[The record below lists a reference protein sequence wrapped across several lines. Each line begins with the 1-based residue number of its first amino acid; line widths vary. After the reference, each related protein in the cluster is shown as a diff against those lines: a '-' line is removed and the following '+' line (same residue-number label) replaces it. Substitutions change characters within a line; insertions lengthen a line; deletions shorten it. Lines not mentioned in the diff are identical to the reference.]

1 MLKPSLCCR
10 EARQVLP
17 TGAKMPKYVKVLI
30 DDACGFLKEHA
41 REVKTHNALLW
52 TAMNIGRFKPSPL
65 RGLEVLLRI
74 PVSLVLMVL
83 RGLLVAALMRNNRAR
98 RMSLMMKM
106 EMKALRITLKTKK
119 TILRYRR

>member
-30 DDACGFLKEHA
+30 DDACGFLKEFA

-52 TAMNIGRFKPSPL
+52 TAMNIGRFKLSPL
-65 RGLEVLLRI
+65 RGLEVLLRL
-74 PVSLVLMVL
+74 PVSLVLMSEEDEFDDED
-83 RGLLVAALMRNNRAR
+83 GDEG
-98 RMSLMMKM
+98 S
-106 EMKALRITLKTKK
+106 EDCFEDEEDDYSDTEGEGEGSDEDFSDEE
-119 TILRYRR
+119 